1 MDLRQLHEELGAELP
16 HLTWDQLKEL
26 AEFAKVSVDKV
37 RKKHIIV
44 HLINEEI
51 DVVIEKEDK
60 DAASQFIGD
69 VLEVIKQM
77 KKKPGTLTGRAVNQT
92 DIPFSGWIEVKF
104 QLDTSDTSNKGPL
117 VPLLVSKTP
126 GVAEEPIIGE
136 IPALVREQL
145 EEADKEQEY
154 HLSPEWPEG
163 LTVTENVV
171 RLQRGTWSKALIPV
185 CNDTCHDITLPPRT
199 VLGHVQSVKA
209 VYPAAAKPVEIEDS
223 EDHSMKSPAV
233 ENPVTTK
240 E

>member
-126 GVAEEPIIGE
+126 GVAEEPIIGYNVIE
-136 IPALVREQL
+136 HLLQHE
-145 EEADKEQEY
+145 KEQPSQATINT
-154 HLSPEWPEG
+154 LTAAFSVDCKRAEWLIRLVKQGDSSTCEG
-163 LTVTENVV
+163 TV
-171 RLQRGTWSKALIPV
+171 RGSRQRTRIPPGETKMV
-185 CNDTCHDITLPPRT
+185 KCSVRT
-199 VLGHVQSVKA
+199 VPLTCNQEMLFVPES
-209 VYPAAAKPVEIEDS
+209 
-223 EDHSMKSPAV
+223 
-233 ENPVTTK
+233 
-240 E
+240 